1 MGSVSH
7 IGPEVLK
14 SPEKYT
20 HACDCWS
27 CGIIFY
33 HLICGFLPF
42 HEEKEAAAD
51 KLSVL
56 LSAVSASSSPQLA
69 CTDGM
74 LDGLK
79 TA

>member
-1 MGSVSH
+1 MSSNVEWDGDVVHDTVRSECLSVQ
-7 IGPEVLK
+7 
-14 SPEKYT
+14 
-20 HACDCWS
+20 
-27 CGIIFY
+27 
-33 HLICGFLPF
+33 
-42 HEEKEAAAD
+42 AAAD